1 MDSTSRHSVAL
12 ISADQPEWTVIE
24 LARLGRRLPR
34 SKIGEASRNV
44 GNQARR
50 SGRALF
56 FAENNRLQKAG

>member
-1 MDSTSRHSVAL
+1 L

-44 GNQARR
+44 GKSSAEVGASPILRR
-50 SGRALF
+50 
-56 FAENNRLQKAG
+56 K